1 MALGD
6 KLVRALKDI
15 VGERHV
21 VTQREDLWV
30 YRHDGSVEHAWP
42 GVVVLPASTEE
53 VSRVLALAH
62 REDVAVVARGA
73 GTGLSGGAVAD
84 GSILLSVN
92 RMRRILEVDTAN
104 RTALVEP
111 GVVNL
116 DISKE
121 VAKHGLYY
129 APDPS
134 SQKGCTIGGNVAEC
148 AGGPHCLRYG
158 TTTNHVLGMEAA
170 LEDGTVVWLGSTVGH
185 MGPPLHLGFRDAP
198 GYDLVGAFVGSEG
211 MFGVATKIRVRL
223 LKLPE
228 SVRTSLAI
236 FNRMDDASATVSR
249 IIGSGIVPAAL
260 EMMDALAIRAVENA
274 RKMGF
279 PMDAEAVLLVEV
291 DGLTEDVEE
300 DGAEVM
306 RLFREQGAREVKVA
320 ESEEERERLWA
331 GRKGALGALGTLA
344 PNYVLVDGVVPPTRL
359 PETLR
364 RVSEISRQYA
374 LPIANV
380 FHAGDGNLHPCIV
393 FDERKPG
400 ETERALKAGG
410 EILKVCVEMGGALSG
425 EHGIGLE
432 KREYMPLV
440 FTNADL
446 EAMQKLRRAFA
457 PGGRLNPGKVF
468 PTRKKHQEE
477 TPHVSAASS
486 RGNAWI

>member
-1 MALGD
+1 MNER
-6 KLVRALKDI
+6 LVNELHAI
-15 VGERHV
+15 VGEQYV

-42 GVVVLPASTEE
+42 GVVVLPATTDE

-62 REDVAVVARGA
+62 RESVAIVARGA

-84 GSILLSVN
+84 GSILLSLN
-92 RMRRILEVDTAN
+92 RMRRILEVDAAN

-116 DISKE
+116 DISKA
-121 VAKHGLYY
+121 VHQHGLYY

-158 TTTNHVLGMEAA
+158 TTTNHVVGMEAV
-170 LEDGTVVWLGSTVGH
+170 LEDGAVVWLGGSH
-185 MGPPLHLGFRDAP
+185 RDAP

-228 SVRTSLAI
+228 SVRTYLAV
-236 FNRMDDASATVSR
+236 FSRMDDASATVSR
-249 IIGSGIVPAAL
+249 IIGGGIVPAAL

-274 RKMGF
+274 RKMGY
-279 PMDAEAVLLVEV
+279 PTDAEAVLLVEV
-291 DGLTEDVEE
+291 DGLAEDAEE
-300 DGAEVM
+300 EGAEVL
-306 RLFREQGAREVKVA
+306 RLLREAGAREVRVA
-320 ESEEERERLWA
+320 ETEEERERLWA

-364 RVSEISRQYA
+364 RVSEISLKYG

-380 FHAGDGNLHPCIV
+380 FHAGAGNLHPCIV

-400 ETERALKAGG
+400 ETARALEAGG
-410 EILKVCVEMGGALSG
+410 EILKVCVEFGGALSG

-432 KREYMPLV
+432 KQEYMPLL

-446 EAMQKLRRAFA
+446 DAMQKLQSAFA
-457 PGGRLNPGKVF
+457 PRGLLNPGKVF
-468 PTRKKHQEE
+468 PTGKARHGESVGESVQ
-477 TPHVSAASS
+477 VASAS
-486 RGNAWI
+486 GNGDAWI